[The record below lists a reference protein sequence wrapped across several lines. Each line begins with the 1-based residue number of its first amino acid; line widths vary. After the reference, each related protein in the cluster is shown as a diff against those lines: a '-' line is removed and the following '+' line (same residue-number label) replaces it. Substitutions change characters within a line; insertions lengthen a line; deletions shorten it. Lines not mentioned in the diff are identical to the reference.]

1 MNKKLLSA
9 ALLALVMVAGAG
21 CGQKPA
27 AAPAAQETTQQP
39 GDTSVNA
46 AQPDPTDLTDPTEP
60 EQTGDGQEGKKTAPN
75 QTDKPD
81 ESDKPDKQPQKPDEP
96 SVQKQT
102 IEVYYTDPQELE
114 LKKSEKEIKFGQEN
128 DKYKAAFKAL
138 QESGDADLIPLW
150 GKMELKSLE
159 FKQGMVTLDVHMPDE
174 ARLGAGGEQFALDA
188 LTKTMFQFKEVESI
202 ELLVDGQKLESL
214 MGHMDLDHPIKRNG
228 N

>member
-27 AAPAAQETTQQP
+27 AAPAQQEAAQQTD
-39 GDTSVNA
+39 DTSVNA
-46 AQPDPTDLTDPTEP
+46 AQSDQTDAAEPGEAGNAQEEKEAGTNHQADQTDKHE
-60 EQTGDGQEGKKTAPN
+60 D
-75 QTDKPD
+75 TDKPD
-81 ESDKPDKQPQKPDEP
+81 QKTEQA
-96 SVQKQT
+96 SEQKQT
-102 IEVYYTDPQELE
+102 IEVYYTDPEELE
-114 LKKSEKEIKFGQEN
+114 LKKSEKEIRYGQEN

-138 QESGDADLIPLW
+138 QESGDSNLIPLW

-159 FKQGMVTLDVHMPDE
+159 FKDGLVTLDIHMPDE

>member
-1 MNKKLLSA
+1 MNKKILSA

-27 AAPAAQETTQQP
+27 GAPAQQEAARQP
-39 GDTSVNA
+39 DDTSVNA
-46 AQPDPTDLTDPTEP
+46 AQPDQTDADEHGGVQET
-60 EQTGDGQEGKKTAPN
+60 QEGKEAEPN
-75 QTDKPD
+75 QEGKA
-81 ESDKPDKQPQKPDEP
+81 DEP
-96 SVQKQT
+96 GKPNKPGQNAEHASEQKQT
-102 IEVYYTDPQELE
+102 IEVYYTDPEELE
-114 LKKSEKEIKFGQEN
+114 LKKSEKEIKFAKES
-128 DKYKAAFKAL
+128 DKYAAAFKAL
-138 QESGDADLIPLW
+138 QESGDANLIPLW

-159 FKQGMVTLDVHMPDE
+159 FKNGMVTLDIHMPNE

-188 LTKTMFQFKEVESI
+188 LTKTLFQFKEVESI